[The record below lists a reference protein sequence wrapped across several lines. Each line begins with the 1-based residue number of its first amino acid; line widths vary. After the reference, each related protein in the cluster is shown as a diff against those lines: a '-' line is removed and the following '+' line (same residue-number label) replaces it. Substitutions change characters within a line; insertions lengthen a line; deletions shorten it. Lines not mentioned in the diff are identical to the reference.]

1 MSYIPRKT
9 KVRMEFYKGI
19 GLIDI
24 LYLAIGIAVL
34 LLIAF
39 SNGINPEIKVALC
52 MAWVGVVISLFM
64 PIADGKRLFAT
75 LWILFRFLAE
85 QKKYSKHPKRKYQP
99 MTEMMPYSD
108 ITNGLIDY
116 KEYYAGVIEI
126 RPVEFGLLN
135 EEKQNMVVR
144 TFSNAL
150 RALSVGQHASIVKVQ
165 QPMVLDDYRLSE
177 DRKYDEVADLVSE
190 GEMKPEEAEARS
202 KIFEARMQ
210 HLRSFEEME
219 RIYMDHFYVVVYDI
233 DREGIS
239 ATLETMISQLQ
250 RGVVPMTA
258 HRCNDQ
264 ELAIFLKAQ
273 YTKEFNQSEL
283 ATFSMDEYLDWVT
296 PDTVVFKPSKT
307 IVDGM
312 EYRNFAITDY
322 PINVPNAWAV
332 NFFLQPGAKVVMNLT
347 PLSKDKAEGQ
357 IDRSIIELE
366 GRMNSVF
373 KSSKQIDLQSQHE
386 TLTSLLSDLKLGNE
400 DLYDVNIHISVE
412 GSQKKE
418 MRTILKQNG
427 FKYSEMF
434 GRQKAAFIAQNISRK
449 DDVRDL
455 KRNIQT
461 SGVAAS
467 FPFISDVLQDQ
478 GGVYLGKNRYPVF
491 IDFFQRNN
499 ERVNSNMIVIG
510 KSGSGKSYA
519 TKTLLANLAA
529 DNSRIFILDPEH
541 EYEDLA
547 NNLKGKQ
554 IDVGSSLNGIMN
566 PFHVYT
572 TLSADEGEGSDSLSM
587 HLQFLEEFFH
597 VIFDGMEGDAFEIL
611 NSVVLDA
618 YTQKGITHNTDLSKL
633 KPEDYPIFDDV
644 YNLIGERLKTQTDP
658 YIARNL
664 QILHTYVQK
673 FASGGRNS
681 NLWNGPTS
689 IQTEENFVCFNF
701 QSLMANRNMTIANA
715 QMLLVFK
722 YLDNE
727 ISKNKDFNTKY
738 NTRRQ
743 IIVTVDEAHLFINPK
758 FPIALDFMAQM
769 AKRIRKYE
777 GMQIVITQN
786 VKDFIGGSAE
796 TQRQATAVINASQYS
811 MIFSLAPNDMTDL
824 VSLYRNA
831 GGINQDEQDTI
842 VTAGRGECFFIA
854 SPYSRTTFLIEA
866 NDSIKQIANLGK
878 R

>member
-108 ITNGLIDY
+108 IANGLIDY

-210 HLRSFEEME
+210 HLRSFEEMD

-400 DLYDVNIHISVE
+400 DLYDVNIHIAVE

>member
-108 ITNGLIDY
+108 IANGLIDY

-400 DLYDVNIHISVE
+400 DLYDVNIHIAVE

-701 QSLMANRNMTIANA
+701 QALMANRNMTIANA

>member
-19 GLIDI
+19 GISDV

-39 SNGINPEIKVALC
+39 SNGINPEIKVAVC
-52 MAWVGVVISLFM
+52 MAWVGVVVSLFM

-75 LWILFRFLAE
+75 LWILFRFFAE
-85 QKKYSKHPKRKYQP
+85 QKKYSKHPKRKHQP
-99 MTEMMPYSD
+99 MAEMMPYSD
-108 ITNGLIDY
+108 ISNNLIDY

-144 TFSNAL
+144 TFANAL

-219 RIYMDHFYVVVYDI
+219 RIYMDHFYLVVYDI
-233 DREGIS
+233 DREGIN
-239 ATLETMISQLQ
+239 ATLDTMISQLQ

-307 IVDGM
+307 IIDGM
-312 EYRNFAITDY
+312 EYRSFAITDY

-412 GSQKKE
+412 GHQKKE

-461 SGVAAS
+461 SGVAAA
-467 FPFISDVLQDQ
+467 FPFISDVLQDE

-597 VIFDGMEGDAFEIL
+597 VIFEGMEGDAFEIL
-611 NSVVLDA
+611 NSVVLEA
-618 YTQKGITHNTDLSKL
+618 YLKKGINHSTDLSKL

-644 YNLIGERLKTQTDP
+644 YSLIGEKLKSQTDP